1 MINSYLEAIMS
12 KFDEIEALTRTYVE
26 AVLAKD
32 PVRLAALYEEDIR
45 VFDTW
50 SRKPF
55 DGLKEWRANLDDWL
69 NSLGDNDSVQVSF
82 SNVQI
87 SSRETM
93 GCLHALVT
101 YAALNRTGVTLRS
114 MQNRLSWVV
123 ARSAS
128 GWTIIHEHTSVPI
141 GPDLKGM
148 LQPES

>member
-1 MINSYLEAIMS
+1 MS
-12 KFDEIEALTRTYVE
+12 EFDEIEALARTYAE

-32 PVRLAALYEEDIR
+32 PVRLSALYEADIR

-50 SRKPF
+50 GRKPF
-55 DGLKEWRANLDDWL
+55 DGLGAWRANLDNWL
-69 NSLGDNDSVQVSF
+69 NSLRDDDSVQVSF
-82 SNVQI
+82 NNVQI
-87 SSRETM
+87 SSREAM

-101 YAALNRTGVTLRS
+101 YAALNRTGETVRS

-148 LQPES
+148 LQLES